1 MKLLKSI
8 FLLKFVEP
16 QTTDEITTTTT
27 EFSTTTTYPGGPTTT
42 SEQPDTT
49 TTPTDAPWT
58 TAGDE
63 TTASDEPTG
72 DMVHSGSCF
81 INNGGCTHDC
91 GMVTDSTYACECPSC
106 WSMSDDGL
114 TCYPSSDSIS
124 TLCGPNEMVIRMNK
138 CVLENSHDWTTAK
151 MSDGDCAFAED
162 ENDTDYVIIRN
173 GLDECGMELSY
184 ENNTLSY
191 SVSHYRF
198 CKSPFILYRG

>member
-1 MKLLKSI
+1 MKLIKSI
-8 FLLKFVEP
+8 LLLKFVEP
-16 QTTDEITTTTT
+16 QTTTTTTDAPTTSSYASTTTT
-27 EFSTTTTYPGGPTTT
+27 EPA
-42 SEQPDTT
+42 DTT

-58 TAGDE
+58 TAGDD
-63 TTASDEPTG
+63 SSG

-91 GMVTDSTYACECPSC
+91 NMDTDSTYTCECPSC

-114 TCYPSSDSIS
+114 TCYPSSDSI
-124 TLCGPNEMVIRMNK
+124 TTMCGPNEMVIRMNK

-151 MSDGDCAFAED
+151 MMDGDCAFAED
-162 ENDTDYVIIRN
+162 ENDSDYVILRN

-191 SVSHYRF
+191 SVSH
-198 CKSPFILYRG
+198 K